1 MFPHRFPTAI
11 TLALALALCAC
22 QRDLPKDGRPETARA
37 FPTPDR
43 PVSKAASNAFSSEV
57 QRDSVNE
64 AQVVMDL
71 ARIEPGM
78 SVADIGAGE
87 GYYTV
92 RLAQRVGPKGR
103 VLAEDINPAATER
116 LGQRVLREEL
126 ENVSIKLG
134 TEDDPSLPPASF
146 DRVFMVHMYHE
157 VEEPYAFLWR
167 LRPALRKGG
176 KVIVVDV
183 DRPTDAHGIPP
194 ALLFC
199 EFAAVGFRLTE
210 FVRKPEL
217 QGYYAQ
223 FEVAGARPAPEAIAP
238 CRVSRDASAMIQD
251 GGSQARMPGE
261 RQKLV

>member
-1 MFPHRFPTAI
+1 MFRSRFLVPFVF
-11 TLALALALCAC
+11 ALALCAC
-22 QRDLPKDGRPETARA
+22 QEQPVEDGRPQTARA
-37 FPTPDR
+37 FPIPDR
-43 PVSKAASNAFSSEV
+43 PVSKAGNTFSSEV

-92 RLAQRVGPKGR
+92 RLAQRVGSAGR

-116 LGQRVLREEL
+116 LGQRVMREGL

-134 TEDDPSLPPASF
+134 SEDDPRLPPASF
-146 DRVFMVHMYHE
+146 DRVFLVHMYHE
-157 VEEPYAFLWR
+157 VSEPYAFLWR
-167 LRPALRKGG
+167 LRPALRPGG
-176 KVIVVDV
+176 KIVVVDV
-183 DRPTDAHGIPP
+183 DRPTGAHGIPP

-223 FEVAGARPAPEAIAP
+223 FEAAGPRPAPANIAP
-238 CRVSRDASAMIQD
+238 CRVSREAPA
-251 GGSQARMPGE
+251 E
-261 RQKLV
+261 LH